1 MITHKQAEDIAV
13 TIQTVGI
20 REFRTNLH
28 KYTRQSKG
36 PITIT
41 SHGEPIGYYIPVA
54 PRPEEKD
61 FTALLEATKQMS
73 VMLAEKGITVEDIF
87 TDYQEIKTESS
98 ADG

>member
-1 MITHKQAEDIAV
+1 MAL
-13 TIQTVGI
+13 QTVGI

-28 KYTRQSKG
+28 KYTRLNRK

-61 FTALLEATKQMS
+61 FAALLEATKKMS
-73 VMLAEKGITVEDIF
+73 AMLEEKGITVEDIIA
-87 TDYQEIKTESS
+87 DYQQAKREAS
-98 ADG
+98 ANE

>member
-1 MITHKQAEDIAV
+1 MAL
-13 TIQTVGI
+13 QTVGI

-28 KYTRQSKG
+28 KYTRKNRE

-61 FTALLEATKQMS
+61 FAALLEATKKISAILEEQG
-73 VMLAEKGITVEDIF
+73 LTVEDIIA
-87 TDYQEIKTESS
+87 DYQEAKRQNASNE
-98 ADG
+98 